1 MTMKLNK
8 HTSLKHYEGWIYCR
22 AAIVLEHLR
31 VINWQL
37 SSQCLLI
44 KWNWYFWKGEKLSAH
59 PSSSFFLLP
68 HLARKRKRKSFFFV
82 FFRSSLNLSLL
93 AVQRKWSSQRKSLLT
108 LTKATCI
115 SVFLHDHTD
124 STLQYFWNRLPCL
137 WNISQLEKCQVW

>member
-1 MTMKLNK
+1 MKLNK

-59 PSSSFFLLP
+59 PSSSSFLLP
-68 HLARKRKRKSFFFV
+68 HLARKRKRKSFFFC
-82 FFRSSLNLSLL
+82 FFP
-93 AVQRKWSSQRKSLLT
+93 LLT
-108 LTKATCI
+108 QSVPLGSAEKVKQSAQI
-115 SVFLHDHTD
+115 SSDSHKSNMHLCVFAWSH
-124 STLQYFWNRLPCL
+124 RLNTAIFL
-137 WNISQLEKCQVW
+137 KQVTVSLKYQSIRKVPGVVI